1 MNWSEVTARVV
12 VEACAAHPEDMVVD
26 LGCGDGSLA
35 RELAPRVKQ
44 VIGVDRQ
51 RDAGWAGAPANVR
64 FVQEDLR
71 QFTLPPG
78 TSVVLLHDVVR
89 LLSKRERAALITR
102 LGRQMQQR
110 ALLVI
115 GDVMWSMPRD
125 MVDEPEQYGSPL
137 GEPPTTKE
145 IEAEVRAAGFL
156 PDLHRFGVGR
166 AVIIALKGGDK

>member
-12 VEACAAHPEDMVVD
+12 VEACAAHPEDEVVD
-26 LGCGDGSLA
+26 LGCGDGALA
-35 RELAPRVKQ
+35 KELAPRVKT
-44 VIGVDRQ
+44 VLGIDRV
-51 RDAGWAGAPANVR
+51 RSPKWADAPRNVR
-64 FVQEDLR
+64 FVEGDLR
-71 QFTLPPG
+71 EVTLPAG

-89 LLSKRERAALITR
+89 LLPKRERAALITR
-102 LGRQMQQR
+102 LGRQMRQR

-115 GDVMWSMPRD
+115 GDVMWSLPRD